1 MSTNNLSIPL
11 DKWINEDSLISNSTS
26 ISYNES
32 ITQDIVKNKNVY
44 LITKSIEQRIT
55 DILSF
60 LQSDSNL
67 ATSKIQVI
75 KYLQSLFI
83 NVEFNSEI
91 FLRNYLE
98 QRAII

>member
-32 ITQDIVKNKNVY
+32 ITQDIAKNKNVY

-75 KYLQSLFI
+75 KYLQS
-83 NVEFNSEI
+83 
-91 FLRNYLE
+91 
-98 QRAII
+98 